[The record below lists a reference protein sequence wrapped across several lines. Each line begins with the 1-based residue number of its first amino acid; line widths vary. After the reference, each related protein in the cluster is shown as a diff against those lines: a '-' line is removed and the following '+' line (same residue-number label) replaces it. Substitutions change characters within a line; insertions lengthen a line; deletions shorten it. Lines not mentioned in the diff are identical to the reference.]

1 MTTFSDR
8 VLNLLRPS
16 AFAHPAA
23 DIRLIET
30 HISWVIL
37 AGDFAY
43 KIRKPVNFGFLD
55 FSTPEQRRADC
66 QAEVEL
72 NRRLCPDLYL
82 GIVDVVQRDDGLLYM
97 GGPGRPV
104 EPVVKMRRLPE
115 QGMLPSLLERG
126 EGDERLMQRIASTLS
141 AFHSAAATG
150 EGVDV
155 YGSLDTIRANWA
167 ENFAQTQHTALL
179 DCDKR
184 AAIQTYVNQF
194 LADNA
199 HLLEHRIANGRIRDG
214 HGDLH
219 AASVCS
225 TRRQLYLFDCIE
237 FSPRFRCADVAAE
250 VAFLAM
256 DLEHLGRAD
265 LATAFVDAYV
275 LSSGDTELPSLL
287 DFYKCY
293 RAFVR
298 GKVRAFR
305 VAEGRLDP
313 ASETIA
319 TEARAYFD
327 LAYTYACPLPQ
338 PLLIVV
344 MGLPA
349 SGKTTLARALA
360 GRLGLVDLSSD
371 AVRKHLAG
379 LRPTTH
385 RINAFETGLYTRR
398 MTQRTYSNLRRQ
410 AARRLRRGQSVVLD
424 ATYSLPAERAAI
436 RRLGRRTRA
445 RMYFVVCNAAESLLQ
460 ARLAAR
466 VSDAAS
472 TSDARPELWPS
483 LRSAYVPPRELPDA
497 RHVDASRGIDKLL
510 EQLLADIRHVG
521 PIAPQEHAA

>member
-16 AFAHPAA
+16 AFAHPAV

-37 AGDFAY
+37 AGEFAY

-55 FSTPEQRRADC
+55 FSNIELRRVDC
-66 QAEVEL
+66 EAEVEL

-82 GIVDVVQRDDGLLYM
+82 GVVEVVERDDGLLYM

-104 EPVVKMRRLPE
+104 EPAVKMRRLPD
-115 QGMLPSLLERG
+115 QRMLPSLLERG
-126 EGDERLMQRIASTLS
+126 EADERLMQRIASTLS

-150 EGVDV
+150 EGVNV
-155 YGSLDTIRANWA
+155 YGSIETIRANWA
-167 ENFAQTQHTALL
+167 ENFAQTQDTALL
-179 DCDKR
+179 GSDKR

-194 LADNA
+194 LSENV
-199 HLLEHRIANGRIRDG
+199 HLLEHRIASGRIRDG

-237 FSPRFRCADVAAE
+237 FNPRFRCADVAAE

-275 LSSGDTELPSLL
+275 RFSGDTELPSLL
-287 DFYKCY
+287 GFYKCY

-327 LAYTYACPLPQ
+327 LAYTYACPLPR

-349 SGKTTLARALA
+349 TGKTTLARALA
-360 GRLGLVDLSSD
+360 GRLALVHLSSD
-371 AVRKHLAG
+371 AARKHLAR

-385 RINAFETGLYTRR
+385 RIDAFETGLYTRR
-398 MTQRTYSNLRRQ
+398 MTQRTYSDLRRQ
-410 AARRLRRGQSVVLD
+410 AARWLRRSQSVILD
-424 ATYSLPAERAAI
+424 ATYSLPAERATI
-436 RRLGRRTRA
+436 RGLGRRMHA
-445 RMYFVVCNAAESLLQ
+445 RTYFVVCNATDSVLQ

-472 TSDARPELWPS
+472 TSDARPELWAS
-483 LRSAYVPPRELPDA
+483 LCRAYVPPRELSDA
-497 RHVDASRGIDKLL
+497 RQVDTSHGVDKLL
-510 EQLLADIRHVG
+510 EPLLADIRHVG
-521 PIAPQEHAA
+521 ADRTQAYAA